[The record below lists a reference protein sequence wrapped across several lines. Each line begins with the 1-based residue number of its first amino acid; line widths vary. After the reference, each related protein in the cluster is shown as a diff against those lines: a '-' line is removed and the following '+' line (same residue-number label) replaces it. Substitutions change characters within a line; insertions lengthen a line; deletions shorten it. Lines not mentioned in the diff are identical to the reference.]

1 MDLSGFVSILLASC
15 VCCKSLKPNWSGE
28 ECSSDSFRWLV
39 KKCASKGEIVNRQKF
54 ECHQVNSQGGCREDE
69 RLVMDRNSDCKA
81 GVCVENRADN
91 GQACRDQVVY
101 SGECWEQ
108 ESEEPCSRQPG
119 TRLAP
124 DLFGGVECKCA
135 FHLGH
140 TLQEGV
146 CQKWGPSLLDIR
158 GLNFLEKEIWRRCVE
173 WKYSYWRYQRE
184 GRFLWAEPATR
195 DCLGRFIISCEFILK
210 ASLTHY
216 YRYL

>member
-1 MDLSGFVSILLASC
+1 M
-15 VCCKSLKPNWSGE
+15 
-28 ECSSDSFRWLV
+28 
-39 KKCASKGEIVNRQKF
+39 NRQKF
-54 ECHQVNSQGGCREDE
+54 ECHQVNSQGGCRENE

-81 GVCVENRADN
+81 GVCVENRADK

-140 TLQEGV
+140 TLQDGV

-158 GLNFLEKEIWRRCVE
+158 GLNFLEKEIWRRCSLSADCVN
-173 WKYSYWRYQRE
+173 SAVMSPGVSSGNTATGDTRE
-184 GRFLWAEPATR
+184 RAG
-195 DCLGRFIISCEFILK
+195 SCGPSPPPGT
-210 ASLTHY
+210 A
-216 YRYL
+216 

>member
-1 MDLSGFVSILLASC
+1 
-15 VCCKSLKPNWSGE
+15 
-28 ECSSDSFRWLV
+28 
-39 KKCASKGEIVNRQKF
+39 
-54 ECHQVNSQGGCREDE
+54 
-69 RLVMDRNSDCKA
+69 MDRNSDCKA
-81 GVCVENRADN
+81 GVCVENRADK

-140 TLQEGV
+140 TLQDGV

-158 GLNFLEKEIWRRCVE
+158 GLNFLEKEIWRRCPLSADYEVLTLQNCLQVCRVE
-173 WKYSYWRYQRE
+173 IQLLAIPARGPVPVGRARHPGLLRE
-184 GRFLWAEPATR
+184 VHHFL
-195 DCLGRFIISCEFILK
+195 
-210 ASLTHY
+210 
-216 YRYL
+216 